1 MSRSNT
7 HTSTY
12 YTLPLFHVFFFRMA
26 EAVQRRDNEREVS
39 NISGMSIKEMVESH
53 DIIDEHGNKKSIVD
67 DGFVYNHKGFDDPEA
82 AALLEKFGRNM
93 LPEKVVPKWKLFLD
107 QFRAPMPIMIWIAI
121 IIEAAIT
128 NWLDMGILLVIQFTN
143 ASISFYE
150 LNKAGNAVAALKNSL
165 KPNATCKRN
174 GKWDVIDA
182 TMLVPGDLV
191 LLASGSAIPADCR
204 VNNSEIDVDQAAL
217 TGESLPVTFYKGDS
231 CKMGSTV
238 VRGEVEATVEFTGR
252 DTFFGKTASLLAS
265 DGEVSHLQKVLMK
278 FMIILVVLSVTLC
291 LIVFIYLLVGKVKLS
306 EALSH
311 TVVLLV
317 ASIPLAIE
325 IVTNTTLAI
334 GSKNLAKHGAIVAR
348 LSAIEDLAGMSILC
362 SDKTGT
368 LTLNQMVLQDDT
380 PTYSP
385 GETQEKVLVYAALA
399 AKWNEPPRDA
409 LDRLTLGSVNKEL
422 LVDYEQTDFL
432 PFDPMIKRTE
442 GTLRNTK
449 TGEKFK
455 TTKGAPHIILN
466 LLGES
471 SADIKERVESHVATF
486 GEMGIRTLAVAKMDG
501 WDGEWKMMGLL
512 TFLDPPRP
520 DTKQTII
527 DANKYGV
534 NVKMITGDHLLIAK
548 QTAKTLAMGD
558 KIFGSENL
566 PMLDPETK
574 EKPPD
579 LGKTYGNMVIAADGF
594 AQMFPEHKVSVSV
607 YKLTL
612 SFHIDKPNLAPHSL
626 QYHSF
631 PSSTW
636 LLNVCGNVATIS
648 HVPETALTMLQR

>member
-399 AKWNEPPRDA
+399 AKWKEPPRDA

-422 LVDYEQTDFL
+422 LVDYEQTDFV
-432 PFDPMIKRTE
+432 PFDPRFKRTE

-449 TGEKFK
+449 TGDKIK
-455 TTKGAPHIILN
+455 TTKGAPHIILG
-466 LLGES
+466 LLKDTDTET
-471 SADIKERVESHVATF
+471 KEAVEAAVVRF

-594 AQMFPEHKVSVSV
+594 AQMFPEHKVSVSLH
-607 YKLTL
+607 KLTL
-612 SFHIDKPNLAPHSL
+612 IFHTLD
-626 QYHSF
+626 
-631 PSSTW
+631 
-636 LLNVCGNVATIS
+636 TIS
-648 HVPETALTMLQR
+648 LRTHFNIIRFHPVLGC

>member
-1 MSRSNT
+1 
-7 HTSTY
+7 
-12 YTLPLFHVFFFRMA
+12 MA

-53 DIIDEHGNKKSIVD
+53 DDIVDEHGVKKSFID
-67 DGFVYNHKGFDDPEA
+67 DGFVYNHTGFNDAEA

-93 LPEKVVPKWKLFLD
+93 LPEKIVPKWKLFLD

-121 IIEAAIT
+121 VIEAAIT

-278 FMIILVVLSVTLC
+278 FMIILVVISVTLC

-334 GSKNLAKHGAIVAR
+334 GSKNLVKHGAIVAR

-380 PTYSP
+380 PTYSE
-385 GETQEKVLVYAALA
+385 GVDQEKILVYAALA
-399 AKWNEPPRDA
+399 AKWKEPPRDA

-422 LVDYEQTDFL
+422 LVDYEQTDFV
-432 PFDPMIKRTE
+432 PFDPRFKRTE

-449 TGEKFK
+449 TGEKIK
-455 TTKGAPHIILN
+455 TTKGAPHIILG
-466 LLGES
+466 LLKDTETET
-471 SADIKERVESHVATF
+471 KEAVEAAVVRF

-527 DANKYGV
+527 DAKKYGV

-548 QTAKTLAMGD
+548 QTAKTLSMGD
-558 KIFGSENL
+558 KIYDSKNL

-574 EKPPD
+574 QKPPD

-594 AQMFPEHKVSVSV
+594 AQMFPEHKVSVSF
-607 YKLTL
+607 T
-612 SFHIDKPNLAPHSL
+612 N
-626 QYHSF
+626 
-631 PSSTW
+631 
-636 LLNVCGNVATIS
+636 
-648 HVPETALTMLQR
+648 